1 MTEAAQTFTF
11 ETEAKQILDLMTHSV
26 YSNREIFL
34 RELISNSSDAMDKRR
49 FAGIENKELLPEG
62 EELHV
67 RIESDAE
74 ARTLTIVDNGI
85 GMSRDEVIENIGTIA
100 RSGTKKFI
108 EALGE
113 TQESLAPPDL
123 IGQFGVGFYSVF
135 MVADRVEL
143 VTRRAGEETAT
154 RWSSTG
160 DGSYQLEAAERD
172 EVGTTIKLELKDT
185 DKDDGQFDFAGE
197 WTIRETIKKYSDFVA
212 YPIKM
217 DVERNE
223 PELDDEGQPK
233 PDSEKKVIKTETL
246 NSMKALWMRSK
257 SEVEEDEYNEFYRH
271 ISHDWNPPL
280 RTITL
285 KAEGTYE
292 YRALLFIPSKR
303 PMNLFQQDF
312 KSGLKLYVRRV
323 FIMDDCSE
331 LLPEY
336 LRFVRGVVDAEDLS
350 LNISREILQQDRQ
363 VKLIRKRLVKK
374 VLDTLKE
381 LKDKEPEEYKKFWEE
396 FGVVLKEGI
405 YSDDDNKDAILRL
418 VLSDSTREEDEKTF
432 IADYVERMKEGQD
445 SIYYMTGNS
454 LPALEG
460 SPHLESFQDKG
471 YEVLLFVD
479 PVDEIWLQRPPAWDD
494 LTFVSVS
501 KGEVDLGTEEE
512 KEKKREELET
522 KTATFKMLL
531 DRFKTELDA
540 DVKEVRLSNRLT
552 NSPACL
558 VVDQHDMTPQME
570 QLMNAMGQNVPHTKR
585 ILEVNPNHTI
595 MAKLQDKL
603 STDGEDPIIAD
614 YAKLL
619 YGQALLAEGGQLEDP
634 SSFTRLMTELMA
646 KAI

>member
-1 MTEAAQTFTF
+1 
-11 ETEAKQILDLMTHSV
+11 MTHSV

-34 RELISNSSDAMDKRR
+34 RELISNASDAMDKRR
-49 FAGIENKELLPEG
+49 FESIENKDLLPED
-62 EELHV
+62 EELHI
-67 RIESDAE
+67 RIEANAE
-74 ARTLTIVDNGI
+74 TRTLTIIDNGI
-85 GMSRDEVIENIGTIA
+85 GMSREEVVENIGTIA

-108 EALGE
+108 EAMGE
-113 TQESLAPPDL
+113 NKDSLTPPDL

-135 MVADRVEL
+135 MVSDDVEL
-143 VTRRAGEETAT
+143 ITRRAGEESAT
-154 RWSSTG
+154 RWVSTG

-172 EVGTTIKLELKDT
+172 AVGTTITMKLKET
-185 DKDDGQFDFAGE
+185 DKDDGQFDFTSE
-197 WTIRETIKKYSDFVA
+197 WVIRETVKKYSDFVA
-212 YPIKM
+212 YPIQM
-217 DVERNE
+217 DVERDE
-223 PELDDEGQPK
+223 PVMDDEGK
-233 PDSEKKVIKTETL
+233 PTEESNKVVKTETL
-246 NSMKALWMRSK
+246 NSMKALWMRNK
-257 SEVEEDEYNEFYRH
+257 SEVEDEEYNEFYRH
-271 ISHDWNPPL
+271 ISHDWNPAL

-323 FIMDDCSE
+323 FIMDDCVE

-336 LRFVRGVVDAEDLS
+336 LRFVRGVVDAEDLN

-363 VKLIRKRLVKK
+363 VKMIRKRLVKK

-381 LKDKEPEEYKKFWEE
+381 LKEKEPVEYKKFWDE

-405 YSDDDNKDAILRL
+405 YSDDDNKDTILRL
-418 VLSDSTREEDEKTF
+418 VLADSTREEDEKTF
-432 IADYVERMKEGQD
+432 VADYVERMKEGQE
-445 SIYYMTGNS
+445 SIYYMTGSS

-460 SPHLESFQDKG
+460 SPHLESFKEKG
-471 YEVLLFVD
+471 YEVLFFTD

-494 LTFVSVS
+494 LSFVSVS
-501 KGEVDLGTEEE
+501 KGEVDLGTDEE
-512 KEKKREELET
+512 KEKKREELEA
-522 KTATFKMLL
+522 KTETFKVLL

-552 NSPACL
+552 LSPACL

-570 QLMNAMGQNVPHTKR
+570 QLMSAMGQHVPATKR
-585 ILEVNPNHTI
+585 ILEVNPGHTI
-595 MAKLQDKL
+595 MEKLKEKM
-603 STDGEDPIIAD
+603 SADGEDPIIAD

-619 YGQALLAEGGQLEDP
+619 YGQALLAEGGQLSDP
-634 SSFTRLMTELMA
+634 SAFTKLVTELMT

>member
-34 RELISNSSDAMDKRR
+34 RELISNASDAMDKRR
-49 FAGIENKELLPEG
+49 FESIENKELLPEG
-62 EELHV
+62 EELHI
-67 RIESDAE
+67 RLEADAD
-74 ARTLTIVDNGI
+74 ARTLIITDNGI
-85 GMSRDEVIENIGTIA
+85 GMSREEVIENIGTIA

-108 EALGE
+108 EALGD
-113 TQESLAPPDL
+113 TKDSLASPDL

-143 VTRRAGEETAT
+143 VTRRAGEEAAT
-154 RWSSTG
+154 RWTSTG
-160 DGSYQLEAAERD
+160 DGSYQIEPAER
-172 EVGTTIKLELKDT
+172 EQVGTTIKLELKET
-185 DKDDGQFDFAGE
+185 DQDDGQFDFTGE

-217 DVERNE
+217 DVERSE
-223 PELDDEGQPK
+223 PELDDEGNPK
-233 PDSEKKVIKTETL
+233 PDSNKTVVKTETL

-257 SEVEEDEYNEFYRH
+257 SEVEDEEYNEFYRH
-271 ISHDWNPPL
+271 ISHDWNPPQ

-336 LRFVRGVVDAEDLS
+336 LRFVRGVVDAEDLN

-363 VKLIRKRLVKK
+363 VKMIRKRLVKK
-374 VLDTLKE
+374 VLDTIKDLKE
-381 LKDKEPEEYKKFWEE
+381 KEPEEYKKFWEE
-396 FGVVLKEGI
+396 FGAVLKEGI

-418 VLSDSTREEDEKTF
+418 VLTDSTREEDEKTL
-432 IADYVERMKEGQD
+432 IADYVERMKEGQE

-460 SPHLESFQDKG
+460 SPHLESFQEKG
-471 YEVLLFVD
+471 YEVLLFTD

-512 KEKKREELET
+512 KEKKREELEA
-522 KTATFKMLL
+522 KTETFKPLL
-531 DRFKTELDA
+531 ERFKTELDA

-558 VVDQHDMTPQME
+558 VVDQFDMTPQME

-603 STDGEDPIIAD
+603 TADGEDPIIAD

-634 SSFTRLMTELMA
+634 SSFTKLMTELMA